1 MEGGIR
7 VYSIALLFFFFFFQ
21 AVFRYMIL
29 MRGDAVCRFSCF
41 WLTVFGKEDPSR
53 YRVIV
58 VLFMCAL
65 LFNGGQYFE
74 DLKLGN

>member
-1 MEGGIR
+1 MEGDIR
-7 VYSIALLFFFFFFQ
+7 VYSIALLFFFFFQ

-29 MRGDAVCRFSCF
+29 MRGDAVCGFSCF

-53 YRVIV
+53 DHVIV

-65 LFNGGQYFE
+65 LSNGRQYFE